1 MSRKELH
8 LNAEVQKMLAGE
20 RRAGPRL
27 AMELIVRTAEI
38 SNATRLIDISWAHVA
53 SAYYNGQVNV
63 DFAERLASS
72 GTRVAVPT
80 TLTSCSLDVRLAGRS
95 GGAPAVETALRLIEL
110 YRQMGCQTV
119 MTCAPYHTRAEPVL
133 GQHVAWSESSAVVYA
148 NSVLGARS
156 NRYDEFLDMCAAIT
170 GRVPDAGL
178 HRTRNRRATI
188 LCSLREIPEAWLD
201 DDRFYHVLG
210 YCIGRTA
217 GTDIP
222 AINGLP
228 GTVQK
233 EQLRALG
240 TAAAASGSLSM
251 FHAIGVTPEAATREE
266 AFLGESPDRIVDIGP
281 DEIRSAAGV
290 LDTAD
295 ARPLSAVCVG
305 APHFSIEEF
314 KKLIQLIESV
324 TIKPDVHFY
333 VATSRHVL
341 EDIRERGWL
350 DMLQKTGVE
359 MVTDRCT
366 YYAPII
372 EGCDGRV
379 MTDSA
384 KWAYY
389 APGNLGSSVT
399 FASLEDCVQSAA
411 AGQVILTSNF

>member
-1 MSRKELH
+1 
-8 LNAEVQKMLAGE
+8 MLTGE
-20 RRAGPRL
+20 RGPGPRF

-63 DFAERLASS
+63 DFAERLVSS

-80 TLTSCSLDVRLAGRS
+80 TLTSCSLDVRVARQY
-95 GGAPAVETALRLIEL
+95 GGTPAVQTALRVIEL

-119 MTCAPYHTRAEPVL
+119 MTCAPYHTSTEPVF

-148 NSVLGARS
+148 NSVLGART

-170 GRVPDAGL
+170 GRVADAGL
-178 HRTRNRRATI
+178 HRTRNRRAT
-188 LCSLREIPEAWLD
+188 LSCNLKEVPESWLD

-210 YCIGRTA
+210 YLIGRTV

-228 GTVQK
+228 GTVSK

-251 FHAIGVTPEAATREE
+251 FHAIGVSPEAATQEE
-266 AFLGESPDRIVDIGP
+266 AFQGESPDRIVNIGP
-281 DEIRSAAGV
+281 VEIRAAAKM
-290 LDTAD
+290 LETAD
-295 ARPLSAVCVG
+295 ARPFSAVCVG
-305 APHFSIEEF
+305 APHFSIDEF
-314 KKLIQLIESV
+314 KQLMPLIEGV
-324 TIKPDVHFY
+324 TINPDIHFY
-333 VATSRHVL
+333 IATSRHVL
-341 EDIRERGWL
+341 DDIRERGWL
-350 DMLQKTGVE
+350 DMLLKSGVE
-359 MVTDRCT
+359 FVTDRCT
-366 YYAPII
+366 YYAPTI

-379 MTDSA
+379 MTASA

-399 FASLEDCVQSAA
+399 FASLEDCVQSAV
-411 AGQVILTSNF
+411 AGRIMLTSSF

>member
-1 MSRKELH
+1 
-8 LNAEVQKMLAGE
+8 
-20 RRAGPRL
+20 
-27 AMELIVRTAEI
+27 MELIVRTAEI
-38 SNATRLIDISWAHVA
+38 SNAARLIDISWAHVA

-72 GTRVAVPT
+72 GTRVGVPT
-80 TLTSCSLDVRLAGRS
+80 TLTACSLDVRGAGQNS
-95 GGAPAVETALRLIEL
+95 DTPAVQTALRVIDL

-119 MTCAPYHTRAEPVL
+119 MTCAPYHTRAEPVP

-148 NSVLGARS
+148 NSVLGART

-170 GRVPDAGL
+170 GRVPNAGL
-178 HRTRNRRATI
+178 HRTRNRRAAI
-188 LCSLREIPEAWLD
+188 LCNLREVPDSWLD

-210 YCIGRTA
+210 YFIGRTV
-217 GTDIP
+217 GSDIP

-228 GTVQK
+228 ETVHK

-251 FHAIGVTPEAATREE
+251 FHAIGVSPEAATLEE
-266 AFLGESPDRIVDIGP
+266 AFNGESPDRTIDIGP
-281 DEIRSAAGV
+281 VEIRAAARK
-290 LDTAD
+290 LETAD

-305 APHFSIEEF
+305 APHFSVVEF
-314 KKLIQLIESV
+314 EQLVPLIKGIA
-324 TIKPDVHFY
+324 IKPDIHFY

-350 DMLQKTGVE
+350 DMLQKSGVE
-359 MVTDRCT
+359 FVTDRCT

-379 MTDSA
+379 MTTSA

-399 FASLEDCVQSAA
+399 LASLEDCVQSAVE
-411 AGQVILTSNF
+411 GRIMLTSNF